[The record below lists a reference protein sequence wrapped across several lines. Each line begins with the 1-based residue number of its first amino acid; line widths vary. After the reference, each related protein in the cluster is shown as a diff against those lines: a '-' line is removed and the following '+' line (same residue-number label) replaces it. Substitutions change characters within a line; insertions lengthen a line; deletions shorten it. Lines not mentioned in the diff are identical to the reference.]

1 MPDVKPH
8 HILFLCVENSARSQM
23 AEGLGRSLAPAG
35 VRISSAGSRPTR
47 LRPEAVLA
55 MKEIGIDIS
64 HQRAKSLSEIET
76 GSVDLV
82 VTLCADQVCPLFP
95 GSPSEVHWELP
106 DPAAEQGDDGA
117 RMEAFRNVRD
127 DLRRR
132 IEILWGTPDQAATI

>member
-1 MPDVKPH
+1 MPEVKPQ

-23 AEGLGRSLAPAG
+23 AEGLARSMAPEN
-35 VRISSAGSRPTR
+35 VKISSAGSRPT
-47 LRPEAVLA
+47 LVRPEAVLA

-64 HQRAKSLSEIET
+64 HQRAKSLNEIET

-95 GSPSEVHWELP
+95 GSPSQIHWELP
-106 DPAAEQGDDGA
+106 DPAAEQSDDWA
-117 RMEAFRNVRD
+117 RLEVFRNVRD

-132 IEILWGTPDQAATI
+132 IEILIETPDLAATI

>member
-1 MPDVKPH
+1 MPEVKPQ

-23 AEGLGRSLAPAG
+23 AEGLARSMAPEN
-35 VRISSAGSRPTR
+35 VKISSAGSRPT
-47 LRPEAVLA
+47 LVRPEAVLA

-64 HQRAKSLSEIET
+64 HQRAISLSEIEVA
-76 GSVDLV
+76 SVDRV

-95 GSPSEVHWELP
+95 GSPSQVHWELP
-106 DPAAEQGDDGA
+106 DPAAVLGDDGA

-132 IEILWGTPDQAATI
+132 IEILLGTPDQAATI

>member
-1 MPDVKPH
+1 MPEDKPQ

-23 AEGLGRSLAPAG
+23 AEGLARSRAPAG

-64 HQRAKSLSEIET
+64 GQRAKNLSAIET

-82 VTLCADQVCPLFP
+82 ITLCADQVCPLFP
-95 GSPSEVHWELP
+95 GSPSQVHWELP
-106 DPAAEQGDDGA
+106 DPAAEKGDNGA
-117 RMEAFRNVRD
+117 RMEVFRNVRD

-132 IEILWGTPDQAATI
+132 IEMLLGTSDHPATI